1 MLPPRPR
8 KGERHAG
15 LSLRNVG
22 RAWCFSIRDIT
33 AENLDA
39 AILHASNILHTSNQS
54 SSSRQV
60 HSFEVWSGTSRLFPP
75 VRLTSLSATFEG
87 PKVSDCMGAVETAHA
102 MH

>member
-1 MLPPRPR
+1 MPDFRCGMLDERGAFPSETSQPR
-8 KGERHAG
+8 H
-15 LSLRNVG
+15 
-22 RAWCFSIRDIT
+22 
-33 AENLDA
+33 LDA